1 MPYLPLSDAV
11 FLARARVPHTLRMLI
26 FLQMCHTCYSVLQR
40 VAACYDG
47 MHPVYAYSHTHIPFP
62 HIFQPD
68 SPHPAIYIYVYNM
81 YFVRGINRENL
92 SPSNNNSSLDGVL
105 EDDDDR
111 VAAKEHFAGIVSEIS
126 ALYLFVYMRHD
137 QFI

>member
-1 MPYLPLSDAV
+1 
-11 FLARARVPHTLRMLI
+11 
-26 FLQMCHTCYSVLQR
+26 
-40 VAACYDG
+40 
-47 MHPVYAYSHTHIPFP
+47 MHPVYAYSHTHIPYP
-62 HIFQPD
+62 HRFQPD